1 MFLRCKTVSAGFRK
15 SLFGVAIR
23 AFLWRGKGFFM
34 VRKVL
39 FCGAGGWY
47 RHDGYV
53 RDVRRS
59 GFYDGAE
66 GMEVHDQTV

>member
-1 MFLRCKTVSAGFRK
+1 
-15 SLFGVAIR
+15 
-23 AFLWRGKGFFM
+23 M
-34 VRKVL
+34 VWKVL

-47 RHDGYV
+47 RHDGSV

>member
-1 MFLRCKTVSAGFRK
+1 MLSRCKVMFAGLRK

-47 RHDGYV
+47 SHDGSV